1 MQNFRNYFEIL
12 GVEQGASQ
20 EQIKQGYR
28 QMARKY
34 HPDLNPG
41 DKQAEE
47 TFKLLG
53 EAYEVLS
60 DPVKRGQY
68 EEYSRFWNQKGFRQG
83 KPQRNSPFPF
93 GKVDFGE
100 FGDFNRFIDQLLN
113 RRGESGADAPQAP
126 WSSPPPVSNA
136 GRAAAGA
143 DPYQRPAE
151 ARDRRAT
158 ATAEAAPRSPSAA
171 TTARRQG
178 AGTGRGDRSPLAS
191 RRDAEANLT
200 LPLEK
205 AYSGGQ
211 ERIRLE
217 DGRSLEVDMPPGMVT
232 GQRIRLK
239 GQGIG
244 GGNLYLR
251 IEVEPHPLFVL
262 QGNDVVCQIP
272 ITPSEAAL
280 GGPIEVPTLDGLVKM
295 TLPAGV
301 QTGRRL
307 RLAGKGYPYGQHHR
321 GDQIVELRVVVPEVL
336 SDRERALYSELR
348 ETEPFN
354 PRDSLMP
361 PRP

>member
-1 MQNFRNYFEIL
+1 MMQNFRNYFAIL
-12 GVEQGASQ
+12 GVDQGASS
-20 EQIKQGYR
+20 EEVKQAYR

-60 DPVKRGQY
+60 EPAKRAQY
-68 EEYSRFWNQKGFRQG
+68 EEYSRFWNQKGFRPSRSKG
-83 KPQRNSPFPF
+83 AGPFPF
-93 GKVDFGE
+93 SKLDFGE
-100 FGDFNRFIDQLLN
+100 FGDFNRFVDQLLN
-113 RRGESGADAPQAP
+113 RRGESQADPP
-126 WSSPPPVSNA
+126 NRPSPVPDT

-143 DPYQRPAE
+143 EPYQSKRPRSSTA
-151 ARDRRAT
+151 RAT
-158 ATAEAAPRSPSAA
+158 AAPDRPTGDTKRRRRSP
-171 TTARRQG
+171 
-178 AGTGRGDRSPLAS
+178 DPLVR
-191 RRDAEANLT
+191 RRDTEANLT

-205 AYSGGQ
+205 AYNGGQ

-239 GQGIG
+239 GQGMG

-251 IEVEPHPLFVL
+251 IEVAPHPLFSL

-280 GGPIEVPTLDGLVKM
+280 GGPVEVPTLEGVVKM
-295 TLPAGV
+295 SIPAGV
-301 QTGRRL
+301 QTGRKL
-307 RLAGKGYPYGQHHR
+307 RLAGKGYPYGQDRR
-321 GDQIVELRVVVPEVL
+321 GDQIVELQVVVPEVL

-354 PRDSLMP
+354 PRAPLFAP
-361 PRP
+361 